1 MFYMGVHQYI
11 PGVSSPVIE
20 STLIIGE
27 SKWRS
32 LVGQD
37 AVDYNSTTWI
47 VRVDGVSGDALESLA
62 SKLEADSRV
71 SETVDWSSTH
81 KEVERNGGL
90 IFGTPGLLSLQFVV
104 ASVAAVASS
113 FVFLSL
119 VLNQRQKE
127 LACLLYTSPSPR
139 DG

>member
-1 MFYMGVHQYI
+1 MCINGI
-11 PGVSSPVIE
+11 PPGVSSPVIE

-81 KEVERNGGL
+81 KEVERNGGS

-113 FVFLSL
+113 FGIPFIGSISVK
-119 VLNQRQKE
+119 R
-127 LACLLYTSPSPR
+127 TSSTCKR
-139 DG
+139 